1 MKKMFLPILLL
12 QLMISCSDD
21 DLDTPVPP
29 EPEVVLPELSE
40 RLNAGGETT
49 VFIADGTAFEN
60 PSANLTAAQ
69 IDDHDAGDEEFDVEF
84 DLAGTATSPGLGPR
98 FNHNQCSACH
108 PADGRADFPI
118 DLAAPGGLL
127 YRVSMGNDPNTGPIA
142 VPNYGKQ
149 AQNQSIPGIA
159 PEFDYKVEWEEI
171 TETLADGTVVDLHK
185 PTFTY
190 ENPYSPIT
198 SDIQISP
205 RIGPPVIGL
214 GLLEAIPENDI
225 LALADE
231 TDQDGDNISGK
242 ANYVINPENGMRE
255 LGRFG
260 WKANT
265 STLKVQTA
273 AAYND
278 DMGITSDIFPMDEV
292 NDGFPD
298 DPEISA
304 EVVRL
309 VTFYTQTLAVPA
321 PRNIEDESVRKG
333 AAIFESIQCAS
344 CHVPKQRT
352 LEASIDALANQT
364 IWPYTDMLLH
374 DMGEGLSDNRA
385 DFLATETEWK
395 TRPLWGIGLTGLV
408 SENGNTH
415 LLHDGRARSIMEAI
429 LWHGGEAQPS
439 KDKFK
444 ILNTEEREDL
454 LAFINSL

>member
-1 MKKMFLPILLL
+1 MKRVLLSILLV
-12 QLMISCSDD
+12 QLMISCSGD
-21 DLDTPVPP
+21 DLGVPP
-29 EPEVVLPELSE
+29 PPEVSLPELSE

-49 VFIADGTAFEN
+49 VFISDETAFEN
-60 PSANLTAAQ
+60 PSANLTAEQ
-69 IDDHDAGDEEFDVEF
+69 IDEHDEGDEEFDVVF
-84 DLAGTATSPGLGPR
+84 DLAGTSESPGLGPR

-108 PADGRADFPI
+108 PADGRAEFPI
-118 DLAAPGGLL
+118 DLGDLSGLL
-127 YRVSMGNDPNTGPIA
+127 YRVSMGNDLNTGPIP

-149 AQNQSIPGIA
+149 AQNQSIPGLA

-171 TETLADGTVVDLHK
+171 PETLADGTVVNLRK

-190 ENPYSPIT
+190 ENPYSPIS

-205 RIGPPVIGL
+205 RIGPPVFGL

-231 TDQDGDNISGK
+231 TDQNGDNISGK
-242 ANYVINPENGMRE
+242 ANYVINPETGLRE

-265 STLKVQTA
+265 STLRIQTA
-273 AAYND
+273 GAYHD
-278 DMGITSDIFPMDEV
+278 DMGLTSEIFTTDEV
-292 NDGFPD
+292 NDGFND
-298 DPEISA
+298 DPEISS
-304 EVVRL
+304 EVLRL

-321 PRNIEDESVRKG
+321 PRGIENENVRRG
-333 AAIFESIQCAS
+333 AAIFERIQCAS

-364 IWPYTDMLLH
+364 IWPYTDMLVH

-408 SENGNTH
+408 SENGNTD
-415 LLHDGRARSIMEAI
+415 LLHDGRARNITEAI
-429 LWHGGEAQPS
+429 LWHGGEAQS
-439 KDKFK
+439 AKDQFK